1 MIGLQHSTGPASLAD
16 SLGWDAVGATW
27 PVVKTWPSAAAS
39 QFAGDAT
46 GVWVGLVATTAAHG
60 GSGSQSLHD
69 Q

>member
-1 MIGLQHSTGPASLAD
+1 MMGLQHSTGPRSSAE

-27 PVVKTWPSAAAS
+27 PVAETWPSAAS

-46 GVWVGLVATTAAHG
+46 GVWVGPVATAAAYG
-60 GSGSQSLHD
+60 GSGSQSPHD